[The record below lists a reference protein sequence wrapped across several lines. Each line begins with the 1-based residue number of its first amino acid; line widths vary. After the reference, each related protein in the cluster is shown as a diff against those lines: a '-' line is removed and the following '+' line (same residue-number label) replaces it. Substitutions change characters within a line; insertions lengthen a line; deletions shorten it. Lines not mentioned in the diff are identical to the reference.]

1 MHNLIIQDAAE
12 TIKTIVSWNT
22 EQKLCKTSEFYS
34 IAWWKKNLCIL
45 SMSQTWDGDKNGI
58 WHLPKHSKEKVF
70 IVSITEL
77 TYKGF
82 THITSGTTNI
92 SQNAEWENWLN

>member
-1 MHNLIIQDAAE
+1 
-12 TIKTIVSWNT
+12 
-22 EQKLCKTSEFYS
+22 
-34 IAWWKKNLCIL
+34 
-45 SMSQTWDGDKNGI
+45 MSQTWDGDKNGI

-92 SQNAEWENWLN
+92 SQNAE